1 MMTTF
6 KKKLN
11 FLFIFLFTGAAF
23 IAPVYAASGFDLQ
36 ELLELI
42 NKEENSSIISYSD
55 LLKETQNMTNIS
67 GYSNIGFL
75 LNDHYYGLSFTKKGP
90 TMNSDRIDSEMTK
103 TLASRAIFLPEIR
116 QGYERSG
123 LPEILKNAFIKHQML
138 YGINFHVDSLKMIKK
153 IEGNSYIGFLYL
165 AEKSQIHLES
175 LETTTVFLRKHMGNL
190 REFSEQKPAEEVMK
204 TYEYCIQ
211 NINKLALTSSE
222 NMRIKLYLSIL
233 CLNKGEKEKAQ
244 YYLNLI
250 PDNYADI
257 FVNSYFDDMDFLQ
270 FGDMHIIFNQSE
282 KAFAA
287 WAYGMQINPFNEKLE
302 ERFNTYSQK

>member
-1 MMTTF
+1 MTTF

-42 NKEENSSIISYSD
+42 NKEENNSIISYDD
-55 LLKETQNMTNIS
+55 LLKETQNITNIS

-103 TLASRAIFLPEIR
+103 TLASRAIFLPEIL
-116 QGYERSG
+116 QVYEKSG
-123 LPEILKNAFIKHQML
+123 LPELLKNAFIKHQML
-138 YGINFHVDSLKMIKK
+138 YGINFRVDSLQMIKK
-153 IEGNSYIGFLYL
+153 LDGDSYIGFLYL
-165 AEKSQIHLES
+165 AEKSQIHLQS

-190 REFSEQKPAEEVMK
+190 REFSEQNPSEEVIQ

-211 NINKLALTSSE
+211 NNINLELTDSE
-222 NMRIKLYLSIL
+222 NTRIKLYMSIL
-233 CLNKGEKEKAQ
+233 CLNIGEKEKAQ
-244 YYLNLI
+244 DYLNLI
-250 PDNYADI
+250 TDDYADI
-257 FVNSYFDDMDFLQ
+257 FFKAYFDDKDFLQ
-270 FGDMHIIFNQSE
+270 LGDMHIIFGQTE